1 MSDLRVKRRSFLETL
16 PAIQV
21 GLLAE
26 QQKVQP
32 SAVGVKVTAGVDRF
46 NDVRKLPGGDLLYAC
61 AARPQEDNRQSAQM
75 RAAIVPVY
83 LRGVVRPVGTALLRY
98 PRAGRA
104 RLPPRDVLLRGSMAS
119 AALLDARFGRLD
131 LGRSIVTPKVLY
143 KRSF

>member
-46 NDVRKLPGGDLLYAC
+46 NDVRKLPGRRKRIVRAHKCALLLFQFTSGVWYA
-61 AARPQEDNRQSAQM
+61 RW
-75 RAAIVPVY
+75 
-83 LRGVVRPVGTALLRY
+83 VRP
-98 PRAGRA
+98 
-104 RLPPRDVLLRGSMAS
+104 
-119 AALLDARFGRLD
+119 F
-131 LGRSIVTPKVLY
+131 
-143 KRSF
+143 